1 MKSAVAEKLH
11 DAPCYLKFFKIKII
25 CMACVKRLVVLTKES
40 VYGYTPCSRVCA
52 YRCNDSL
59 LRRSWSYR
67 LRVENLLQLILYE
80 L

>member
-40 VYGYTPCSRVCA
+40 VYGHAVQSCLCL
-52 YRCNDSL
+52 SL
-59 LRRSWSYR
+59 
-67 LRVENLLQLILYE
+67 Q
-80 L
+80 